1 LRSING
7 SINCNI
13 ITGIIKRMM
22 KEVIKGR
29 RTVSDRRAQVH
40 LTETIAILF
49 IFFILVGL
57 GISFYG
63 KYKSI
68 SFVEQQ
74 EELLQARAIRATL
87 KAIFLPELLCSRG
100 SAEPEEN
107 CMDVVKARE
116 FSPQLQDK
124 FDDYYFEMFS
134 YANITLQQIY
144 PSPEKIPLYVHVP
157 ETYEQRETTFF
168 VMALRDETRGE
179 RGVPSYGFG
188 YLQVEVFS

>member
-1 LRSING
+1 LRSID
-7 SINCNI
+7 
-13 ITGIIKRMM
+13 TGIIKRIMNIIMDIIKSVM
-22 KEVIKGR
+22 KR
-29 RTVSDRRAQVH
+29 RMAFSGRRAQVH

-74 EELLQARAIRATL
+74 EEQLQARAIRTTL
-87 KAIFLPELLCSRG
+87 RAIFLPELLCSRG

-116 FSPQLQDK
+116 FSPQLQDQ

-134 YANITLQQIY
+134 YANITLQQVY
-144 PSPEKIPLYVHVP
+144 PSLEKIPLYVHVP

-168 VMALRDETRGE
+168 VMALRDETKGE

-188 YLQVEVFS
+188 YLRVEVFS